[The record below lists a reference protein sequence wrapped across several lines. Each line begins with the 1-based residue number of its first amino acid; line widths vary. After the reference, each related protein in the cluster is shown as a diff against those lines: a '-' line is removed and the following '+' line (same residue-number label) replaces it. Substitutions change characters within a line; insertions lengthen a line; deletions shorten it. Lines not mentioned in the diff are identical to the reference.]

1 MNMDTGL
8 GKTLVAVM
16 STLEVMNI
24 SQKLRFFVAFSMVKT
39 FVLNQGIDY
48 FLRQQDKKIL
58 VCVND
63 SVAKYL
69 GDLALISQVPMK
81 KHSCKL
87 T

>member
-16 STLEVMNI
+16 STLEVMKI
-24 SQKLRFFVAFSMVKT
+24 SQKLRFFLAFSMVKT

-58 VCVND
+58 VCVNY
-63 SVAKYL
+63 SVAL
-69 GDLALISQVPMK
+69 PCDLALISQVPMIT
-81 KHSCKL
+81 L
-87 T
+87 L